1 MQPSRLNGRSEIK
14 RAQYESSVKQFLVQ
28 FDLSENDTPDWEDLI
43 TLTVG
48 YDQGETLDT
57 WQDLYNFLSNN
68 VKTGLDPTWSVS
80 VKLDKS
86 SPVCQFILDKEFA
99 VGAAATA
106 KTRIVNLLK
115 GTTGKQIEFTS
126 TLSSISY
133 EASAEEVLQVDFDLK
148 VYVNSTF
155 EEDDYTPTGG

>member
-1 MQPSRLNGRSEIK
+1 MILK
-14 RAQYESSVKQFLVQ
+14 AQYESSVKQFKVQ
-28 FDLSENDTPDWEDLI
+28 FDLSENETPDWEDLI
-43 TLTVG
+43 ALTMS

-99 VGAAATA
+99 VGAEATA
-106 KTRIVNLLK
+106 KCKIINLLK
-115 GTTGKQIEFTS
+115 GTSGKQITFTA
-126 TLSSISY
+126 TLSSITY
-133 EASAEEVLQVDFDLK
+133 EATAEEVLQVDFDLK
-148 VYVNSTF
+148 VYDNSTF
-155 EEDDYTPTGG
+155 EETDYTTG

>member
-1 MQPSRLNGRSEIK
+1 MEGGNLK
-14 RAQYESSVKQFLVQ
+14 AQYESSVKQFKVQ
-28 FDLSENDTPDWEDLI
+28 FDLSENETPDWEDLI
-43 TLTVG
+43 ALTLS

-86 SPVCQFILDKEFA
+86 SPVCQFILDKEYA

-106 KTRIVNLLK
+106 KTRIINLLK
-115 GTTGKQIEFTS
+115 GTKGKQIDFTA
-126 TLSSISY
+126 TLSSITW
-133 EASAEEVLQVDFDLK
+133 EATAEEVLQVDFDLK
-148 VYVNSTF
+148 VYDNSSF
-155 EEDDYTPTGG
+155 EETDYTPAA

>member
-1 MQPSRLNGRSEIK
+1 MEGVRLK
-14 RAQYESSVKQFLVQ
+14 AKYESSVKQFKVQ

-43 TLTVG
+43 ALTMS

-86 SPVCQFILDKEFA
+86 SPVCQFILAKEFA
-99 VGAAATA
+99 VGAEATA
-106 KTRIVNLLK
+106 KCKIINLLK
-115 GTTGKQIEFTS
+115 GTSGKQIEFTA
-126 TLSSISY
+126 TLSSITY
-133 EASAEEVLQVDFDLK
+133 EATAEEVLQVDFDLK
-148 VYVNSTF
+148 VYDNSSFKET
-155 EEDDYTPTGG
+155 DYTTG

>member
-1 MQPSRLNGRSEIK
+1 MILK
-14 RAQYESSVKQFLVQ
+14 AQYESSVKQFIVQ
-28 FDLSENDTPDWEDLI
+28 FDISEEEPADYQDLI
-43 TLTVG
+43 ALTLS

-86 SPVCQFILDKEFA
+86 SPVCQFILAKEYA

-106 KTRIVNLLK
+106 KTRIINLLK
-115 GTTGKQIEFTS
+115 GTSGKQIDFTA
-126 TLSSISY
+126 TLSSITY
-133 EASAEEVLQVDFDLK
+133 EATAEEVLQVDFDLK
-148 VYVNSTF
+148 VYDNSTF
-155 EEDDYTPTGG
+155 KETDYTPE

>member
-1 MQPSRLNGRSEIK
+1 MILK
-14 RAQYESSVKQFLVQ
+14 AQYESSVKQFIVQ
-28 FDLSENDTPDWEDLI
+28 FDISEDEPADYQDLI
-43 TLTVG
+43 ALTLS

-86 SPVCQFILDKEFA
+86 SPVCQFILAKEYA

-106 KTRIVNLLK
+106 KTRIINLLK
-115 GTTGKQIEFTS
+115 GTSGKQIDFTA
-126 TLSSISY
+126 TLSSITY
-133 EASAEEVLQVDFDLK
+133 EATAEEVLQVDFDLK
-148 VYVNSTF
+148 VYDNSTF
-155 EEDDYTPTGG
+155 KETDYTPE

>member
-1 MQPSRLNGRSEIK
+1 MEGVILK
-14 RAQYESSVKQFLVQ
+14 AQYESSVKQFKVQ
-28 FDLSENDTPDWEDLI
+28 FDLSENETPDWEDLI
-43 TLTVG
+43 ALTMS

-99 VGAAATA
+99 VGAEATA
-106 KTRIVNLLK
+106 KCKIINLLK
-115 GTTGKQIEFTS
+115 GTSGKQIEFTA
-126 TLSSISY
+126 TLSGITY
-133 EASAEEVLQVDFDLK
+133 EATAEEVLQVDFDLK
-148 VYVNSTF
+148 VYDNSTF
-155 EEDDYTPTGG
+155 KETDYTEATG

>member
-1 MQPSRLNGRSEIK
+1 MEGVILK
-14 RAQYESSVKQFLVQ
+14 AQYESSVKQFKVQ
-28 FDLSENDTPDWEDLI
+28 FDLSENETPDWEDLI
-43 TLTVG
+43 ALTMS

-99 VGAAATA
+99 VGAEATA
-106 KTRIVNLLK
+106 KCKIINLLK
-115 GTTGKQIEFTS
+115 GTSGKQIDFTA
-126 TLSSISY
+126 TLSSITY
-133 EASAEEVLQVDFDLK
+133 EATAEEVLQVDFDLK
-148 VYVNSTF
+148 VYDNSTF
-155 EEDDYTPTGG
+155 EETDYVAG

>member
-1 MQPSRLNGRSEIK
+1 MEGVILK
-14 RAQYESSVKQFLVQ
+14 YESSVKKFIVQ
-28 FDLSENDTPDWEDLI
+28 FDLSETETPDWEDLI

-86 SPVCQFILDKEFA
+86 SPVCQFILAKEYA
-99 VGAAATA
+99 VGAEATA
-106 KTRIVNLLK
+106 KTRIINLLK
-115 GTTGKQIEFTS
+115 GTKGKQIDFTA
-126 TLSSISY
+126 TLSSITY
-133 EASAEEVLQVDFDLK
+133 ESTAEEVLQVDFDLK
-148 VYVNSTF
+148 VYDNSSFKET
-155 EEDDYTPTGG
+155 DYTPAA

>member
-1 MQPSRLNGRSEIK
+1 MEGGKL
-14 RAQYESSVKQFLVQ
+14 RAQYESSVKKFLVQ
-28 FDLSENDTPDWEDLI
+28 FDVSSTGEAQYEDLI

-48 YDQGETLDT
+48 FDQGETLDT

-86 SPVCQFILDKEFA
+86 SPVCQFILGKEFA
-99 VGAAATA
+99 VGAEATA

-115 GTTGKQIEFTS
+115 GESGKQIDFTA

-133 EASAEEVLQVDFDLK
+133 EASAEEVLQIDFDLK
-148 VYVNSTF
+148 VYDNSTF
-155 EEDDYTPTGG
+155 E

>member
-1 MQPSRLNGRSEIK
+1 MEGVSIK
-14 RAQYESSVKQFLVQ
+14 AQYESSVKQFKVQ
-28 FDLSENDTPDWEDLI
+28 FDLSENETPDWEDLI
-43 TLTVG
+43 TLTLS

-99 VGAAATA
+99 VGADATA
-106 KTRIVNLLK
+106 KVKLINLLK
-115 GTTGKQIEFTS
+115 GTSGKQIEFTA
-126 TLSSISY
+126 TLSGITY
-133 EASAEEVLQVDFDLK
+133 EATAEEVLQVDFDLK
-148 VYVNSTF
+148 VYDNSTF
-155 EEDDYTPTGG
+155 KETDYTEAAG

>member
-1 MQPSRLNGRSEIK
+1 MEGVSIK
-14 RAQYESSVKQFLVQ
+14 AQYESSVKQYKVQ
-28 FDLSENDTPDWEDLI
+28 FDLSENETPDWENLI
-43 TLTVG
+43 NLTTG
-48 YDQGETLDT
+48 FDQGETLDT

-106 KTRIVNLLK
+106 KTKIINLLK
-115 GTTGKQIEFTS
+115 GTSGKQIEFTA
-126 TLSSISY
+126 TLSSIAY
-133 EASAEEVLQVDFDLK
+133 EVTPEEVLQIDFDLK
-148 VYVNSTF
+148 VYDNSTF
-155 EEDDYTPTGG
+155 EETDYTESTG

>member
-1 MQPSRLNGRSEIK
+1 MILK
-14 RAQYESSVKQFLVQ
+14 AQYESSVKQFKVQ
-28 FDLSENDTPDWEDLI
+28 FDLSENETPDWEDLI
-43 TLTVG
+43 ALTMS

-99 VGAAATA
+99 VGAEATA
-106 KTRIVNLLK
+106 KTRIINLLK
-115 GTTGKQIEFTS
+115 GTKGKQIDFTA
-126 TLSSISY
+126 TLSSITY
-133 EASAEEVLQVDFDLK
+133 EATAEEVLQVDFDLK
-148 VYVNSTF
+148 VYDNSSF
-155 EEDDYTPTGG
+155 EETDYSPAA

>member
-1 MQPSRLNGRSEIK
+1 MEGVILK
-14 RAQYESSVKQFLVQ
+14 AQYDSSVKQFIVQ
-28 FDLSENDTPDWEDLI
+28 FDISEDEPADYQDLI
-43 TLTVG
+43 ALTLS

-86 SPVCQFILDKEFA
+86 SPVCQFILAKEYA

-106 KTRIVNLLK
+106 KTRIINLLK
-115 GTTGKQIEFTS
+115 GTSGKQIDFTA
-126 TLSSISY
+126 TLSSITY
-133 EASAEEVLQVDFDLK
+133 EATAEEVLQVDFDLK
-148 VYVNSTF
+148 VYDNSTF
-155 EEDDYTPTGG
+155 KETDYTPE

>member
-1 MQPSRLNGRSEIK
+1 MILK
-14 RAQYESSVKQFLVQ
+14 AQYESSVKQFKIQ
-28 FDLSENDTPDWEDLI
+28 FDLSENETPDWEDLI
-43 TLTVG
+43 ALTMS

-99 VGAAATA
+99 VGAEATA
-106 KTRIVNLLK
+106 KCKIINLLK
-115 GTTGKQIEFTS
+115 GTSGKQIDFTA
-126 TLSSISY
+126 TLSGITY
-133 EASAEEVLQVDFDLK
+133 EATAEEVLQVDFDLK
-148 VYVNSTF
+148 VYDNSTF
-155 EEDDYTPTGG
+155 EETDYTAG